1 MYVPLYQKFTE
12 RNMQMKKILSC
23 ILCFIILSC
32 NIVAFASTSP
42 TISLVCNDAVNSE
55 ETFDVYVTVT
65 ENSNICGGRITIGY
79 DNTALEIVSVAK
91 GTLLS
96 GVSLQENLAYTASS
110 ARISWSG
117 VRNITT
123 SGNLLKVTFKAKTLY
138 EDVNASIF
146 VQEMKFADFDENAIS
161 CTQEDTSV
169 LIKAKPLPTFS
180 VECPEEALIGS
191 TIDVKVNITEN
202 SLAFG
207 GRFDLVYDNTKLEI
221 VSDEI
226 EIGGI
231 LSGTSAFANPRG
243 DNKIRLSWAGTSELL
258 AGGTVLTV
266 QFKILEVPGQA
277 SFSFESQ
284 KMTGDNDTD
293 IQISVIGN
301 SLTVVTELVC
311 STKTTYIEENGKWK
325 FTSAIKNCPET
336 AIIMVALYSDDRMV
350 GLSEITDIS
359 NKVSK
364 DLYVDKCTF
373 EKAKVFIW
381 ESLETLVP
389 ISVAEEISYE

>member
-1 MYVPLYQKFTE
+1 MYVPLYQKFIE

-32 NIVAFASTSP
+32 NMVAFASTSP
-42 TISLVCNDAVNSE
+42 TISLVCNGTVNSE

-117 VRNITT
+117 VRNITS

-146 VQEMKFADFDENAIS
+146 VQEMKFADFDENVIS
-161 CTQEDTSV
+161 CVQENTSV

-180 VECPEEALIGS
+180 VECPEEVLIGS

-202 SLAFG
+202 SCAFG

-221 VSDEI
+221 VSNKI

-266 QFKILEVPGQA
+266 QFKILQVPGEA
-277 SFSFESQ
+277 LFSFESQ
-284 KMTGDNDTD
+284 RMTGDNDTA
-293 IQISVIGN
+293 IQLSVIGN
-301 SLTVVTELVC
+301 SLNVVTELVC
-311 STKTTYIEENGKWK
+311 TTKTTYIEENGKWK
-325 FTSAIKNCPET
+325 FTSTIKNCPET
-336 AIIMVALYSDDRMV
+336 AIIFVALYDENSLIDI
-350 GLSEITDIS
+350 SEITDIS
-359 NKVSK
+359 NDVSK
-364 DLYVDKCTF
+364 DLYVKKCTF